1 LTILSFEWLFHHSKL
16 NTGNRQ
22 SAIKNQKCSWG
33 HSLNE
38 NNRRETAKAVTF
50 YTPAPAMVRLCKP
63 AQCREASFTE
73 KTVGGN
79 DDASAVERTLA

>member
-1 LTILSFEWLFHHSKL
+1 MSE
-16 NTGNRQ
+16 N
-22 SAIKNQKCSWG
+22 WG
-33 HSLNE
+33 HSLNK
-38 NNRRETAKAVTF
+38 NNRREAAKAVAS

>member
-1 LTILSFEWLFHHSKL
+1 LSIDDSKFRVHHSKL

-22 SAIKNQKCSWG
+22 SKIKNQKCSWG

-63 AQCREASFTE
+63 AQCREASFTD
-73 KTVGGN
+73 KTGGGN
-79 DDASAVERTLA
+79 DDASAAERTLA